1 MAKNYKPRVALPTMR
16 SDKDSEWIEG
26 ILLTLSRLHQDQ
38 AREAYSDAY
47 MEAKENET
55 VEHKKENTARKAAN
69 TRLRLFRDR
78 CMTVYA
84 KQCERQDSNFEW

>member
-26 ILLTLSRLHQDQ
+26 ILLTLSRPHQDQ

-47 MEAKENET
+47 MAAKENEDT
-55 VEHKKENTARKAAN
+55 EHKKENAARKAAN
-69 TRLRLFRDR
+69 TRLRIFRDR
-78 CMTVYA
+78 CMAAYA
-84 KQCERQDSNFEW
+84 KQCERKESNFEW

>member
-1 MAKNYKPRVALPTMR
+1 MAKNYKSRVALPTMR

-26 ILLTLSRLHQDQ
+26 ILLTLSRIHQDQ

-47 MEAKENET
+47 IEAKENEAT
-55 VEHKKENTARKAAN
+55 EHRKENAARKAAN

-78 CMTVYA
+78 CIAVYA
-84 KQCERQDSNFEW
+84 KQNQRQESKFEW